1 MMVGDRLRELRED
14 KKLSQGEL
22 MNRTGLARSYIS
34 RVENGHTTPS
44 IETMEKLAHALEIPL
59 YAIFYDGEEPP
70 KPALP
75 LTPIRRGESRK
86 NERLISH
93 LRRSLAR
100 MSTKDRQLLLQVARR
115 MTHRK
120 RGPKRTAKNA

>member
-1 MMVGDRLRELRED
+1 MIIGDRLRELREE
-14 KKLSQGEL
+14 KKLSQGEI

-70 KPALP
+70 KPAFP
-75 LTPIRRGESRK
+75 STPIRRGESRK
-86 NERLISH
+86 NEWLITRLS
-93 LRRSLAR
+93 RSLAK
-100 MSTKDRQLLLQVARR
+100 MSQEDRQLLLQVARK

-120 RGPKRTAKNA
+120 RGPKMAAKNA